1 MVKIKAKL
9 ILLFIS
15 SSYCQSYVTAE
26 LNVTLLTKYD
36 LHSLVLVYCYKYV

>member
-15 SSYCQSYVTAE
+15 SSYCQSYVTTDQNAA
-26 LNVTLLTKYD
+26 LSKI
-36 LHSLVLVYCYKYV
+36 